1 MKIIDIDKL
10 FDKYISD
17 YVYKNIGKVD
27 AEEIEN
33 KIATLYLD
41 FGKESLKE
49 LDGKTPETY
58 YQSFKTEEL
67 VNGLKAHIEKSVS
80 VPDFLVET
88 ITSRKQDVDLLIGE
102 LNKDNDEEYSMYLLN
117 MLKNMDKQ
125 KGAKIYLEFLLCD
138 YSESIKEVAT
148 ELLAE
153 NMASIVADDIILEYD
168 GADKLTKERFCEIL
182 SNARRD
188 DRIFNILIEEF
199 KVRKDNIPLFAGYLA
214 KYGDERAIEELT
226 KAIEQ
231 EKIKYSDFEELRFA
245 IEALGGEYNKERD
258 FSHDKYFEKITEGG
272 NTDLY
277 KKEEK

>member
-1 MKIIDIDKL
+1 MKIIDVDKL

-33 KIATLYLD
+33 KIANLYLD
-41 FGKESLKE
+41 FGKESLSE

-58 YQSFKTEEL
+58 YQSFSTMEL
-67 VNGLKAHIEKSVS
+67 VEGLKKHIEQGVS

-88 ITSRKQDVDLLIGE
+88 ITNRKQDVDVLISE
-102 LNKDNDEEYSMYLLN
+102 LKDANDEEYSMYLLN
-117 MLKNMDKQ
+117 MLKNMDEK
-125 KGAKIYLEFLLCD
+125 KGAKLYLEFLLCD

-153 NMASIVADDIILEYD
+153 NMASIVKEDIILEYE
-168 GADKLTKERFCEIL
+168 GADKITKERFCEIL
-182 SNARRD
+182 SNASRD

-199 KVRKDNIPLFAGYLA
+199 KERKDNIPLFAGYLA
-214 KYGDERAIEELT
+214 KYGDERAIEHLVN
-226 KAIEQ
+226 AIEQ
-231 EKIKYSDFEELRFA
+231 EKIKYADFEELRFA

-258 FSHDKYFEKITEGG
+258 FSHDKYFEKITKGEE
-272 NTDLY
+272 TDLY
-277 KKEEK
+277 KKEN

>member
-1 MKIIDIDKL
+1 MKIIDVDKL

-33 KIATLYLD
+33 KIANLYLD
-41 FGKESLKE
+41 FGKESLSE

-58 YQSFKTEEL
+58 YQSFSTIEL
-67 VNGLKAHIEKSVS
+67 VEGLKKHIEQGVS

-88 ITSRKQDVDLLIGE
+88 ITNRKQDVDVLISE
-102 LNKDNDEEYSMYLLN
+102 LKDANDEEYSMYLLN
-117 MLKNMDKQ
+117 MLKNMDEK
-125 KGAKIYLEFLLCD
+125 KGAKLYLEFLLCD

-153 NMASIVADDIILEYD
+153 KMASIVKEDIILEYE
-168 GADKLTKERFCEIL
+168 GADKITKERFCEIL
-182 SNARRD
+182 SNASRD

-199 KVRKDNIPLFAGYLA
+199 KGRKDNIPLFAGYLA
-214 KYGDERAIEELT
+214 KYGDERAIDELI
-226 KAIEQ
+226 KVIEQ
-231 EKIKYSDFEELRFA
+231 EKIKYADFEELRFA

-258 FSHDKYFEKITEGG
+258 FSHDKYFEKITKGEK
-272 NTDLY
+272 TDLY
-277 KKEEK
+277 KKEN